1 MPTWG
6 RTSTL
11 LVLVLALMPV
21 CQARA
26 QNFPG
31 SKMSIVVPVVPGG
44 GTDLL
49 GRVIAER
56 LEKKWHNTIV
66 VENKPG
72 AGTII
77 GAQTVAKGPPDG
89 NTMLIA
95 TSTTLAINPAI
106 YKALPYDPLADFK
119 LAAIVA
125 SVPFIL
131 VVNPSLPVHSVQEL
145 IAYAKGKP
153 GELAFGSSGPGT
165 PHHLFA
171 ELFQSMTGTKMTHV
185 PYRGSM
191 PALTD
196 LLSGQIQVHFV
207 DFPPALPQIQAGK
220 VRALGVTPA
229 KRVSL
234 VPDVPTIAEAGVLGY
249 DASAWQALVL
259 PGKTPDD
266 VVAKI
271 SEAMREV
278 LGEVEVK
285 NRISSAGMVPLD
297 GSTPDKLKSFLKSEL
312 ETWAAVVNR
321 AGIAGSQ

>member
-1 MPTWG
+1 MPAWG
-6 RTSTL
+6 RKSTL
-11 LVLVLALMPV
+11 LALVLALMPI

-56 LEKKWHNTIV
+56 LEKKWHNSIV

-77 GAQTVAKGPPDG
+77 GAQTVAKAPPDG

-119 LAAIVA
+119 LVAIVA

-153 GELAFGSSGPGT
+153 GELAFGSSGSGT

-220 VRALGVTPA
+220 IRALGVTPA
-229 KRVSL
+229 KRVAL
-234 VPDVPTIAEAGVLGY
+234 VPDVPTIAEAGVSGY
-249 DASAWQALVL
+249 DASAWQALVV

-271 SEAMREV
+271 SEAMHEI
-278 LGEVEVK
+278 LAEVEVK

-321 AGIAGSQ
+321 VGLAGSQ

>member
-1 MPTWG
+1 MPAWG
-6 RTSTL
+6 RKSTL
-11 LVLVLALMPV
+11 LALVLALMPI

-56 LEKKWHNTIV
+56 LEKKWHNSIV

-77 GAQTVAKGPPDG
+77 GAQTVAKAPPDG

-119 LAAIVA
+119 LVAIVA

-153 GELAFGSSGPGT
+153 GELAFGSSGSGT

-220 VRALGVTPA
+220 IRALGVTPA
-229 KRVSL
+229 KRVAL
-234 VPDVPTIAEAGVLGY
+234 VPDVPTIAEAGVSGY
-249 DASAWQALVL
+249 DASAWQALVV

-271 SEAMREV
+271 SEAMHEI
-278 LGEVEVK
+278 LAEVEVK

-321 AGIAGSQ
+321 AGLAGSQ

>member
-1 MPTWG
+1 MHTQAHG
-6 RTSTL
+6 FAVMVL
-11 LVLVLALMPV
+11 LLALTPIT
-21 CQARA
+21 QAEA

-31 SKMSIVVPVVPGG
+31 SKMSIVVPVAPGG

-49 GRVIAER
+49 GRVVAER

-77 GAQTVAKGPPDG
+77 GAQTVAKAPPDG
-89 NTMLIA
+89 NTLLIA

-106 YKALPYDPLADFK
+106 YKALPYDPVADFK
-119 LAAIVA
+119 PVAIIA
-125 SVPFIL
+125 SVPFLL

-145 IAYAKGKP
+145 VDYAKSNPGK
-153 GELAFGSSGPGT
+153 LTFGSNGAGS

-191 PALTD
+191 PAVTD
-196 LLSGQIQVHFV
+196 LLSGQIQVLFV
-207 DFPPALPQIQAGK
+207 DFAPALPQVKVGK
-220 VRALGVTPA
+220 LRALGVTSA
-229 KRVSL
+229 QRVWI
-234 VPDVPTIAEAGVLGY
+234 VPEVPTIAEAGVPDY
-249 DASAWQALVL
+249 DASAWQALVA

-271 SEAMREV
+271 SGAMREV
-278 LGEVEVK
+278 LGEAEVK
-285 NRISSAGMVPLD
+285 NRISSAAMVPLD
-297 GSTPDKLKSFLKSEL
+297 GSSPDKLKSFVRSEL
-312 ETWAAVVNR
+312 DAWAAVVNR

>member
-1 MPTWG
+1 MHTRA
-6 RTSTL
+6 RTFAVTAL
-11 LVLVLALMPV
+11 MLALMPV
-21 CQARA
+21 CTANA
-26 QNFPG
+26 QKFPA

-49 GRVIAER
+49 ARVVAER

-77 GAQTVAKGPPDG
+77 GAQTVAKAPPDG
-89 NTMLIA
+89 NTLLIA

-119 LAAIVA
+119 LAAIIA
-125 SVPFIL
+125 SVPFVL
-131 VVNPSLPVHSVQEL
+131 VVNPSLPVTSVQEL
-145 IAYAKGKP
+145 IAYAKSRP
-153 GELAFGSSGPGT
+153 GELAFGSSGPGS

-220 VRALGVTPA
+220 ARALGVTPA
-229 KRVSL
+229 QRVSL
-234 VPDVPTIAEAGVLGY
+234 VPDVPTIAESGVTGY
-249 DASAWQALVL
+249 NASAWQALVV
-259 PGKTPDD
+259 PGKTPDAI
-266 VVAKI
+266 VAQI

-297 GSTPDKLKSFLKSEL
+297 GSTPDKLKSFMKSEL
-312 ETWAAVVNR
+312 DTWAAVVKR
-321 AGIAGSQ
+321 AGVAGSQ